1 MQKQTCQN
9 PFSAVGSIITE
20 GVYGRRRQNLDHTQP
35 EHLQGVLHNHIETT
49 AKCLCQ
55 CASLRSWSKLQRW
68 CPNYTQ
74 VCTLA
79 EPGGCLTGATGYA
92 PGLSA
97 PRCPI
102 SVLAPKMLGGIPSD
116 NAKVLVFPTC
126 LRTTGEG
133 WPKAMRH
140 ENACLL
146 CGQNLGYHC
155 QCPPKTLL
163 KFQETGRTVTHTL

>member
-9 PFSAVGSIITE
+9 PFSAVVSIITE
-20 GVYGRRRQNLDHTQP
+20 GVYGRRRQGLDHRQP
-35 EHLQGVLHNHIETT
+35 EHLQGVLHNQQ
-49 AKCLCQ
+49 KCLCE
-55 CASLRSWSKLQRW
+55 CANLRSWSKLQKW
-68 CPNYTQ
+68 YPNYTQ

-79 EPGGCLTGATGYA
+79 KPGGCLYTVRWGT
-92 PGLSA
+92 PHVS
-97 PRCPI
+97 PP
-102 SVLAPKMLGGIPSD
+102 LGTQFLWWHQKKPWGIPSA
-116 NAKVLVFPTC
+116 NAKVLVLSNYQPTA
-126 LRTTGEG
+126 GEG

-155 QCPPKTLL
+155 HCPPKTLL